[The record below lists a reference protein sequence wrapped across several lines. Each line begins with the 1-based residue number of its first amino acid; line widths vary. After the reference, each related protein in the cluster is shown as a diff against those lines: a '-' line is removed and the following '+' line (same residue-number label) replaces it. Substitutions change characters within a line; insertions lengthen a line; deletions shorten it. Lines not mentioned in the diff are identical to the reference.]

1 MNLRSAGIAALLLL
15 TSAAT
20 ACGTESGS
28 AAADEP
34 PSKIVRTDGTYDFDD
49 FLAVGFKKS
58 KTFDVEGLTG
68 AVDVFYGFWG
78 LDPYDRKE
86 FEARFYLTHSDAVEF
101 GTSFAE
107 ERIGQDAKLKID
119 EATLKQ
125 GLKEARACVRG
136 RAGYNDSSDCSVSRY
151 GDYVIY
157 SNVILVCEGT
167 DASTARK
174 NCDALLAEFQ

>member
-1 MNLRSAGIAALLLL
+1 MLRFVLYWRPSWGQRGRLESAI
-15 TSAAT
+15 
-20 ACGTESGS
+20 CWHC
-28 AAADEP
+28 
-34 PSKIVRTDGTYDFDD
+34 RTFTVD
-49 FLAVGFKKS
+49 
-58 KTFDVEGLTG
+58 
-68 AVDVFYGFWG
+68 VDVFYGFWG

-119 EATLKQ
+119 EATWKQ